1 MELEIVHEVM
11 CLGHELFIN
20 NLLINVEECLRST
33 RLNVMRPKCLGLVH
47 LLLWEFN
54 IGSSRQVLFLK
65 ITTRPGL

>member
-47 LLLWEFN
+47 LLL
-54 IGSSRQVLFLK
+54 
-65 ITTRPGL
+65 